1 MPEDVSISI
10 NGTSHTILC
19 GTCQKP
25 IAFIGESNADS
36 GQAGCVPCGN
46 VADVQEVGQM
56 AVEYAED
63 ELQLIINRAARDTAC
78 KSKFMSF
85 SGQTEHNMAHRF
97 IVELKT

>member
-1 MPEDVSISI
+1 MSEDVSISI
-10 NGTSHTILC
+10 NEISHPILC

-25 IAFIGESNADS
+25 IAFIGEANADG

-63 ELQLIINRAARDTAC
+63 ELQLVINRAARDTAR
-78 KSKFMSF
+78 KSKIMNF
-85 SGQTEHNMAHRF
+85 SGQTEHNKAHRF
-97 IVELKT
+97 IVDLKL